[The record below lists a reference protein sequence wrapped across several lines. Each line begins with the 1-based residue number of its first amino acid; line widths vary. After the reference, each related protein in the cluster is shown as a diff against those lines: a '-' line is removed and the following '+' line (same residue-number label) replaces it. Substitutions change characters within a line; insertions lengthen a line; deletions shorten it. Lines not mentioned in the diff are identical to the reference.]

1 MEIRIK
7 RVESETMSGDPATSD
22 VTNTYRVIDD
32 GLEFIIAFRSH
43 SHGCSLTIAGQEG
56 ILYTDKDSNTVRRQ
70 VLAVGR
76 GCGIGVERDEL
87 VAGLSPWSIRGVMLT
102 EKRKEMRELKLATK
116 RSEDGSP
123 QPVVLIDGKV
133 TDLHRYL

>member
-87 VAGLSPWSIRGVMLT
+87 VAGLSPWSIRGVMLA
-102 EKRKEMRELKLATK
+102 ERSKEMRELTFAKGWP
-116 RSEDGSP
+116 EDGHA
-123 QPVVLIDGKV
+123 QPVVLIDGQI
-133 TDLHRYL
+133 TDLHEDL